1 MEIQRARC
9 VQPLPLGQTIPGSI
23 HSVSVSLPTVADVIG
38 FESADERTLR
48 HVTAGYPRF
57 RTHRYVAELA
67 LLLGGRLGIPVGDLV
82 LVRTAR
88 AAAAAAAYAG
98 LPRSGVL
105 VTEGVHGLAAGG
117 DAAAAGRAREF
128 VKHTGC
134 HLSSREAEAA
144 LVRCGVLPARPD
156 EPEAPDGPE
165 EAISALLTRAYGA
178 RDAADVFLHN
188 SGMNA
193 VAAAVE
199 TLARAQRGRGR
210 KLWLQL
216 GWIFFD
222 TMSIFEKHLSDA
234 DRIVIAD
241 PSDTDAIVAAAM
253 AHAGD
258 LAGIIGEVPSNPL
271 LQTPDVAAV
280 REVADR
286 IGAAVVLDTSIGTPW
301 NVDVLSCSDVT
312 CESLTKYA
320 TGSAD
325 VLLGATVVNAS
336 SSFADE
342 LRAGLRE
349 NGDRPFSRDAAR
361 VAARIPGYEA
371 RIRQVNR
378 NTMALVEFLEGQN
391 AVRRVEWAYSDRS
404 ARNYSKIHRAPASP
418 GGLILLDLAVPIEQ
432 VYDPLPFPK
441 GPSFGADFTMASPQ
455 VFIAHNDML
464 ATVAGRQ
471 ELRRRGLHR
480 DMLRLSVG
488 IEDPDSL
495 IDSLRQVFPTL
506 ASS

>member
-1 MEIQRARC
+1 M
-9 VQPLPLGQTIPGSI
+9 
-23 HSVSVSLPTVADVIG
+23 SVSLPTVADVIG
-38 FESADERTLR
+38 FESADEKTLR

-67 LLLGGRLGIPVGDLV
+67 LLLSGRLGTPVHDLV

-98 LPRSGVL
+98 LPRSSVL
-105 VTEGVHGLAAGG
+105 VAEGVNAVAARG
-117 DAAAAGRAREF
+117 DTAAAERVREF

-134 HLSSREAEAA
+134 HLSSREAEGV
-144 LVRCGVLPARPD
+144 LVRCRALPTQQD
-156 EPEAPDGPE
+156 EPLAPDRPE
-165 EAISALLTRAYGA
+165 DAISVELARAYGA

-199 TLARAQRGRGR
+199 TLTRVQRERGR

-222 TMSIFEKHLSDA
+222 TMSIFEKHLSGA
-234 DRIVIAD
+234 DRIVIPD
-241 PSDTDAIVAAAM
+241 PSDTDAIVATAL

-258 LAGIIGEVPSNPL
+258 LAGIIGEIPSNPL

-286 IGAAVVLDTSIGTPW
+286 AGAAVVLDTSIGTPW
-301 NVDVLSCSDVT
+301 NVDVLSFSDVT

-325 VLLGATVVNAS
+325 VLMGAAVVNAAS
-336 SSFADE
+336 PFADD
-342 LRAGLRE
+342 LRAGLHE
-349 NGDRPFSRDAAR
+349 HGDRPFSRDAAR

-378 NTMALVEFLEGQN
+378 NTMAVVEFLEAQN

-404 ARNYSKIHRAPASP
+404 ARNYTKIHRAPSSP
-418 GGLILLDLAVPIEQ
+418 GGLVLLDLAVPIEQ
-432 VYDPLPFPK
+432 IYDPLPFPK

-464 ATVAGRQ
+464 ATVAGRE
-471 ELRRRGLHR
+471 ELRERGLHR
-480 DMLRLSVG
+480 DMLRISVG
-488 IEDPDSL
+488 IEEPESL
-495 IDSLRQVFPTL
+495 IDGLRQVFRH
-506 ASS
+506 